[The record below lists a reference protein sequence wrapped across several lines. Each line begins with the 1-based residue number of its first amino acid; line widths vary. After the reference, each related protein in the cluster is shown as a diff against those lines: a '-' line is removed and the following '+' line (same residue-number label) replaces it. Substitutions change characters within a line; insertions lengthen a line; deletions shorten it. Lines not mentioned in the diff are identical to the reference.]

1 MDLQVATALSLYAYL
16 QAGKGASG
24 ILASLGTARN
34 AGLQA
39 AGLVGGGTGVPATSQ
54 AAAQGGATYGL
65 FASAGEGNR
74 ALQDLLR
81 TGTGLSD
88 LLPTGPGF
96 LDPTAGTQAAY
107 AYAQALKEGQGQAFL
122 EAALQGASPGDVV
135 TSLLASSQLPEPPTE
150 QEPLGTPDLAAPSAA
165 PSTAPS
171 QTAAGTTSPG
181 TTPTGT
187 APEPTFRAAP
197 QDANGDGLVSNQ
209 EWLTYGF
216 QHPGLD
222 PADANQ
228 DGFVTPV
235 ERQAYALGHPPADP
249 ADGNGDGFVSYLEA
263 QAYARD
269 HPASGMDGGIRTAM
283 VDTFA

>member
-24 ILASLGTARN
+24 ILASLGTARS
-34 AGLQA
+34 AGVQA
-39 AGLVGGGTGVPATSQ
+39 AGLVGGGTGVLATSQ

-81 TGTGLSD
+81 TGTGLGD
-88 LLPTGPGF
+88 LLPAGPGF
-96 LDPTAGTQAAY
+96 VDPTAGTQAAY
-107 AYAQALKEGQGQAFL
+107 AYAQALKEGQGQTFL
-122 EAALQGASPGDVV
+122 EAALQGASPGDMV

-150 QEPLGTPDLAAPSAA
+150 AAAGTPDLAAPA
-165 PSTAPS
+165 TAPS
-171 QTAAGTTSPG
+171 RATSEAASPGMGATGTTS
-181 TTPTGT
+181 
-187 APEPTFRAAP
+187 ESTFRAVP

-235 ERQAYALGHPPADP
+235 ERQAYALAHPPADP

-269 HPASGMDGGIRTAM
+269 HPAPGLDGGIRTAM